1 MSVSFIGCGADSA
14 DATEDGQS
22 ADTLDHV
29 EQAPTAAVSMSTTK
43 FVKSSIK
50 VKVGTT
56 VTWTNSSALGH
67 TVTSGKD
74 SKPASNPG
82 ALFDATVPSGGTF
95 SFTFSKAGAF
105 PYFCRPHEHVGM
117 KGTITVVP

>member
-1 MSVSFIGCGADSA
+1 MDGSA
-14 DATEDGQS
+14 SQDEQS
-22 ADTLDHV
+22 ADTADQV
-29 EQAPTAAVSMSTTK
+29 VSGTSASVSMGPTK
-43 FVKSSIK
+43 FVKPTLK
-50 VKVGTT
+50 VKAGTT
-56 VTWTNSSALGH
+56 VTWTNSSGVGH

-95 SFTFSKAGAF
+95 AFTFNTPGKF
-105 PYFCRPHEHVGM
+105 PYFCRPHEHMGM